1 MTNLYDAK
9 SNRFGL
15 TRIPKGATWGEEDE
29 KLDDVLCADGRPVIA
44 LIIGEV
50 DNASFFNEI
59 GQPLKF
65 VRISVQ
71 PMYHADVVMAHK
83 MIKQL
88 AGKVKKGARYPLT
101 TL

>member
-1 MTNLYDAK
+1 MTNLYDTK
-9 SNRFGL
+9 SNRYGL
-15 TRIPKGATWGEEDE
+15 TRIPKGATWGEAEE

-44 LIIGEV
+44 LVIGEI
-50 DNASFFNEI
+50 DNASFFDEI

-65 VRISVQ
+65 VRVSVQ

-88 AGKVKKGARYPLT
+88 AGKVKKGERS
-101 TL
+101 